1 MKYVIHI
8 NSKLEFTALGR
19 LKRPDDVLNQS
30 HLNREDL
37 VLLNSHCWESK
48 SRENHLRE
56 EQPVGIDV

>member
-8 NSKLEFTALGR
+8 NSELESMALGR

-37 VLLNSHCWESK
+37 VLNSNCWESIY
-48 SRENHLRE
+48 RENHLRE
-56 EQPVGIDV
+56 EQPVVINA